1 MLTLNDIR
9 ANPEVRHYID
19 RADSVMESMGY
30 TEHGRRHAAVVSK
43 RAKSIMEALS
53 FPPRACELA
62 AVAAY
67 LHDIG
72 NIANR
77 DHHAQS
83 GAILAHTLLRE
94 AGMDIQETIEIVTAI
109 GHHHETDGAPVSDI
123 SAAVIMA
130 DKSDVHRSRV
140 RNKDMIQLDI
150 HDRVNYSVTRSSLLV
165 VGPHAAREMTGERE
179 GNNDHPGN
187 NDQADDS
194 GNPGSSKKGAGGAA
208 DRDFA
213 TVTVSDLEEGDG
225 PPQGRPV
232 ITLALTI
239 DTSISPV
246 MEYFEIFLPR
256 MILSNRAADRLGATY
271 KLVIN
276 DTPLL

>member
-1 MLTLNDIR
+1 
-9 ANPEVRHYID
+9 
-19 RADSVMESMGY
+19 MESMGY
-30 TEHGRRHAAVVSK
+30 TEHGRRHAGVVAR
-43 RAKSIMEALS
+43 RARSIMEALGH
-53 FPPRACELA
+53 PPRSCELA
-62 AVAAY
+62 AIAAY

-83 GAILAHTLLRE
+83 GAILAHSLLRE
-94 AGMDIQETIEIVTAI
+94 AGMAIEETIEIVTAI

-123 SAAVIMA
+123 SAAVILA

-150 HDRVNYSVTRSSLLV
+150 HDRVNYSVTRSSLRV

-179 GNNDHPGN
+179 GNN
-187 NDQADDS
+187 
-194 GNPGSSKKGAGGAA
+194 GNPGNSKAANNSPGNSAKANAEGGDYAA
-208 DRDFA
+208 
-213 TVTVSDLEEGDG
+213 VTIADVEEGDE
-225 PPQGRPV
+225 PHARPV
-232 ITLALTI
+232 ITLALMI

-256 MILSNRAADRLGATY
+256 MLLSNRAADRLGATY

>member
-1 MLTLNDIR
+1 
-9 ANPEVRHYID
+9 
-19 RADSVMESMGY
+19 MESMGY
-30 TEHGRRHAAVVSK
+30 TEHGRRHAGVVAR
-43 RAKSIMEALS
+43 RARSIMEALGH
-53 FPPRACELA
+53 PPRSCELA
-62 AVAAY
+62 AIAAY

-94 AGMDIQETIEIVTAI
+94 AGMDIEETIEIVTAI
-109 GHHHETDGAPVSDI
+109 GHHHETDGAPVSDV
-123 SAAVIMA
+123 SAAVILA

-150 HDRVNYSVTRSSLLV
+150 HDRVNYSVTRSSLRV

-179 GNNDHPGN
+179 GNNGNPGN
-187 NDQADDS
+187 SRKATRG
-194 GNPGSSKKGAGGAA
+194 GNPGSSQKSGNGPE

-213 TVTVSDLEEGDG
+213 TVTLSGAEEVERAHA
-225 PPQGRPV
+225 RPV
-232 ITLALTI
+232 ITLALII